1 MKQIA
6 LLTLG
11 FFLICEQSFAQITLN
26 MSGYPTSFSG
36 ADSVKATI
44 GNTGITSII
53 PGVNA
58 TWDFSGV
65 IYSGSNY
72 LTQFIGVPSPET
84 FGTPLS
90 LGSGITSYQSINFN
104 KISSTGYTVDA
115 DSISYQYISLTPL
128 TAGAFDSLIFPNQI
142 NYYSSPETVIPF
154 PATMGTNWSNNFS
167 YADNFFLTVGSL
179 SLSHSAGQLKYTF
192 SKTDTVVGWGQ
203 MRVKNIGGTHSGYMD
218 VLQVKRILNR
228 VDSFFLNGAPASSI
242 LLTLLGVTQGQSH
255 SYFQYRFYRANEV
268 TPLASAIYSS
278 NSFTTPDSVYIHTQ
292 RLASTASV
300 GSLEM
305 SDKFRIYPNPVSGNT
320 VSIDLPYI
328 QDANW
333 SYDLINVSGQNVA
346 SEMLPINAN
355 QTHATLIFPRKI
367 VSGIYYLR
375 LKNNNHVVS
384 VKQVEINSK

>member
-36 ADSVKATI
+36 ADSIKATI
-44 GNTGITSII
+44 GNTGIPSLI
-53 PGVNA
+53 PDIN
-58 TWDFSGV
+58 TMWDFSGV
-65 IYSGSNY
+65 TYSGSNY
-72 LTQFIGVPSPET
+72 LTQFTGVPTPET

-90 LGSGITSYQSINFN
+90 MGSGITSYQSINFN

-128 TAGAFDSLIFPNQI
+128 TAGAYDSLIFPNQI

-154 PATMGTNWSNNFS
+154 PATMGTAWSNNIS
-167 YADNFFLTVGSL
+167 YADNFFLTVGTP
-179 SLSHSAGQLKYTF
+179 SLSHAAGQFKYTF
-192 SKTDTVVGWGQ
+192 TETDTVVGWGQ
-203 MRVKNIGGTHSGYMD
+203 MRVKNIDGTHSGYME

-228 VDSFFLNGAPASSI
+228 VDSFFLNGSPASSI

-268 TPLASAIYSS
+268 TPLVSVIYSS
-278 NSFTTPDSVYIHTQ
+278 NSFTTPDSAYIHTQ

-300 GSLEM
+300 GSINM
-305 SDKFRIYPNPVSGNT
+305 SDKFRIYPNPVNENT
-320 VSIDLPYI
+320 VSIDVPDI

-333 SYDLINVSGQNVA
+333 SYDLINISGQNVA
-346 SEMLPINAN
+346 SEMLPLNAH
-355 QTHATLIFPRKI
+355 QTHATIVFPWKL
-367 VSGIYYLR
+367 VSGIYYLC
-375 LKNNNHVVS
+375 LKNNNLMVS
-384 VKQVEINSK
+384 MKRLEINSK